1 MPSPAPPFIPHSP
14 DLMKIR
20 VLGSSAGGGFP
31 QWNCNCRNCRGVR
44 ESTVRARRRTQ
55 SSLCISEDGQDW
67 GLINASPD
75 LLAQIG
81 AAPCLQPGRAMRDT
95 GIASVLLIDAQIDH
109 VAGLPMLR
117 ERSTPLPLYATAQV
131 MEELEGGLPLLPLL
145 RHYCGVEPH
154 VITPDG
160 EAFAMNPLERTLCR
174 AIALDSKP
182 PPYSPR
188 RRAPVRGDNIGLL
201 FEDRRTGAIAFY
213 APGLG
218 SIDEAVAAA
227 MQRADLILVDGTFWR
242 HDEMV
247 VQGLSTQTAYDMG
260 HLPQSGPGGMIEV
273 LDKFPAV
280 RKVLIHINNTNPILD
295 EDSPERAELHRH
307 GIEVAFDGMEFE
319 I

>member
-1 MPSPAPPFIPHSP
+1 
-14 DLMKIR
+14 MKIR

-44 ESTVRARRRTQ
+44 EGSVRAQRRTQ
-55 SSLCISEDGQDW
+55 SSLCISDDGLDW
-67 GLINASPD
+67 VLVNASPD

-81 AAPCLQPGRAMRDT
+81 AAPHLQPGRAVRDS
-95 GIASVLLIDAQIDH
+95 GIAAVLLIDAQIDH

-117 ERSTPLPLYATAQV
+117 ERSSPLPVYATAQV
-131 MEELEGGLPLLPLL
+131 MEALEGSLPLLPLM

-154 VITPDG
+154 VIASDG
-160 EAFAMNPLERTLCR
+160 EAFTIAPLQHTRCH
-174 AIALDSKP
+174 AVALDSKP

-188 RRAPVRGDNIGLL
+188 RHAPVRGDNIGLL
-201 FEDRRTGAIAFY
+201 FDDRQTGAAVFY

-218 SIDEAVAAA
+218 SINEAVAEALE
-227 MQRADLILVDGTFWR
+227 RADLILVDGTFWR

-247 VQGLSTQTAYDMG
+247 AQGLSRQSAADMG
-260 HLPQSGPGGMIEV
+260 HLPQSGPGGMIEL
-273 LDKFPAV
+273 LDRLPRA

-295 EDSPERAELHRH
+295 EDSPERATLRLH

-319 I
+319 L

>member
-1 MPSPAPPFIPHSP
+1 
-14 DLMKIR
+14 MKIR

-44 ESTVRARRRTQ
+44 DGSVHAQRRTQ
-55 SSLCISEDGQDW
+55 SSLCVSDDGLDW
-67 GLINASPD
+67 VLVNASPD

-81 AAPCLQPGRAMRDT
+81 AAPCLQPGRSIRDS

-117 ERSTPLPLYATAQV
+117 ERSSPLPLYATAQV
-131 MEELEGGLPLLPLL
+131 IEELERGLPLLPLM
-145 RHYCGVEPH
+145 RHYCGVEAH
-154 VITPDG
+154 AVRPDG
-160 EAFAMNPLERTLCR
+160 EAFAIVPLKQTLCR
-174 AIALDSKP
+174 AVALDSKP

-188 RRAPVRGDNIGLL
+188 RQSAVRGDNIGLL
-201 FEDRRTGAIAFY
+201 FENQQTGAVVFY

-218 SIDEAVAAA
+218 AINAEVADA
-227 MQRADLILVDGTFWR
+227 MERADLILVDGTFWR

-247 VQGLSTQTAYDMG
+247 IQGLSHQTASDMG
-260 HLPQSGPGGMIEV
+260 HLAQSGPGGMIEV
-273 LDKFPAV
+273 LDRLPAA

-295 EDSPERAELHRH
+295 ESSPERAELHRH
-307 GIEVAFDGMEFE
+307 GIEVAFDGMEFT